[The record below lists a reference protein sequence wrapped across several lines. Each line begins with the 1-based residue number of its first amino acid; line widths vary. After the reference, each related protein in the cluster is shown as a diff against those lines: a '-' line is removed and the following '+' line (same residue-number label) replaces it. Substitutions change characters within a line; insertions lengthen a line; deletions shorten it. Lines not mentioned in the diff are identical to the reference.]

1 MIAATSLSSRVTLNL
16 PVRARAVSTRAARA
30 AVVRVA
36 ADGEESSG
44 YKSMNVTKP
53 NIVNNLDGETT
64 RNIDGKVYTITVK
77 GDEVTV
83 KDKFGQVF
91 PARVN
96 KSAIIE
102 ADLSNSVAGANT
114 MSIGGMNFALTPDQV
129 TSLFAGCSSAL
140 QRNASRVLDALGDF
154 VRVGLDDLDAAAD
167 GVTSLG
173 VSLASDG
180 VKNMDYDSMLLGI
193 LNRAEATLGSR
204 WDESARQRWASV
216 VDVFCDMCRSSAPVT
231 PKSKITEPKKTKKS
245 YTGGYY
251 KKFQIYMG
259 WKKAPAKI
267 PFNLPADAS
276 DSLASPGPGATPR
289 HVDRRPRGAAVLS
302 ADPWRPCRTAA
313 PRGWRRT
320 PLENAASNA
329 RSRCSRARARSR

>member
-129 TSLFAGCSSAL
+129 TGFQ
-140 QRNASRVLDALGDF
+140 QRTETINGRAAMVGF
-154 VRVGLDDLDAAAD
+154 VAA
-167 GVTSLG
+167 
-173 VSLASDG
+173 
-180 VKNMDYDSMLLGI
+180 
-193 LNRAEATLGSR
+193 
-204 WDESARQRWASV
+204 
-216 VDVFCDMCRSSAPVT
+216 
-231 PKSKITEPKKTKKS
+231 
-245 YTGGYY
+245 
-251 KKFQIYMG
+251 MG
-259 WKKAPAKI
+259 A
-267 PFNLPADAS
+267 
-276 DSLASPGPGATPR
+276 
-289 HVDRRPRGAAVLS
+289 
-302 ADPWRPCRTAA
+302 
-313 PRGWRRT
+313 
-320 PLENAASNA
+320 
-329 RSRCSRARARSR
+329 

>member
-77 GDEVTV
+77 DDEVTV

-96 KSAIIE
+96 KSAIVE

-114 MSIGGMNFALTPDQV
+114 MSIAGMNFALTPDQV
-129 TSLFAGCSSAL
+129 TGFQ
-140 QRNASRVLDALGDF
+140 QRTETINGRAAMVGF
-154 VRVGLDDLDAAAD
+154 VAAMGAELTGHSVAEQVFSPGGFLAAAFI
-167 GVTSLG
+167 G
-173 VSLASDG
+173 A
-180 VKNMDYDSMLLGI
+180 
-193 LNRAEATLGSR
+193 ATV
-204 WDESARQRWASV
+204 AASV
-216 VDVFCDMCRSSAPVT
+216 APVALNKVTIDECFPSEQASYPYELLPTVWT
-231 PKSKITEPKKTKKS
+231 PIAEKINGRVAMVAFTLMLIL
-245 YTGGYY
+245 G
-251 KKFQIYMG
+251 Q
-259 WKKAPAKI
+259 
-267 PFNLPADAS
+267 
-276 DSLASPGPGATPR
+276 
-289 HVDRRPRGAAVLS
+289 
-302 ADPWRPCRTAA
+302 
-313 PRGWRRT
+313 
-320 PLENAASNA
+320 
-329 RSRCSRARARSR
+329 

>member
-129 TSLFAGCSSAL
+129 TGFQ
-140 QRNASRVLDALGDF
+140 QRTETINGRAAMVGF
-154 VRVGLDDLDAAAD
+154 VAAMGAELTGHSVAEQVFSPGGFLAAAFI
-167 GVTSLG
+167 G
-173 VSLASDG
+173 A
-180 VKNMDYDSMLLGI
+180 
-193 LNRAEATLGSR
+193 ATV
-204 WDESARQRWASV
+204 AASV
-216 VDVFCDMCRSSAPVT
+216 APVT
-231 PKSKITEPKKTKKS
+231 LNKVTIDECFPSEQASYPDELLPTVWTPIAEKINGRVAMVAFTLMLIL
-245 YTGGYY
+245 G
-251 KKFQIYMG
+251 Q
-259 WKKAPAKI
+259 
-267 PFNLPADAS
+267 
-276 DSLASPGPGATPR
+276 
-289 HVDRRPRGAAVLS
+289 
-302 ADPWRPCRTAA
+302 
-313 PRGWRRT
+313 
-320 PLENAASNA
+320 
-329 RSRCSRARARSR
+329 